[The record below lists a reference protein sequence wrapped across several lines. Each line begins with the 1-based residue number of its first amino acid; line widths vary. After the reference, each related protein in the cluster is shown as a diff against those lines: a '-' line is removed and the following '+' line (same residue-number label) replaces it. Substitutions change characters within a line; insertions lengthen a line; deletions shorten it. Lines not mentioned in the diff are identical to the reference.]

1 MAKQK
6 INKTNVARLLD
17 AAKVDYEL
25 IPYEVDESDLS
36 AVHVAAQLGEDVERV
51 FKTIVL
57 HGEKSGYFVCV
68 VPGEHEID
76 LKKAAKVSGNKKC
89 ELLPMKELLP
99 VTFSHRDEETFPHLC
114 PPERGGF
121 RLHLRERRPA
131 GTAGEARP
139 RRPFARGA
147 GGVCRADS
155 VGIVRPRLCFLGG
168 ALRFLLPLAVR
179 GLRFVCRGRLA
190 VRRLAAGRPARCLF
204 FRVKGRDGLPH
215 EAVAGATLESRRG
228 DLFQARRQAAALQ
241 LAATRE
247 G

>member
-17 AAKVDYEL
+17 AAKVDSEL

-99 VTFSHRDEETFPHLC
+99 VTGYI
-114 PPERGGF
+114 RGGCSPIGMKKHF
-121 RLHLRERRPA
+121 PTYVHRSAEAFDYIYVSAGQRGLQVKLAPGDLLRE
-131 GTAGEARP
+131 AR
-139 RRPFARGA
+139 AEYA
-147 GGVCRADS
+147 ELIAS
-155 VGIVRPRLCFLGG
+155 
-168 ALRFLLPLAVR
+168 
-179 GLRFVCRGRLA
+179 
-190 VRRLAAGRPARCLF
+190 
-204 FRVKGRDGLPH
+204 
-215 EAVAGATLESRRG
+215 E
-228 DLFQARRQAAALQ
+228 
-241 LAATRE
+241 
-247 G
+247 

>member
-68 VPGEHEID
+68 VPVEHEID

-99 VTFSHRDEETFPHLC
+99 VTGYI
-114 PPERGGF
+114 RGGCSPIGMKKHF
-121 RLHLRERRPA
+121 PTYVHRSAEAFDYIYVSAGQRGLQVKLAPGDLLRE
-131 GTAGEARP
+131 AR
-139 RRPFARGA
+139 AEYA
-147 GGVCRADS
+147 ELIAS
-155 VGIVRPRLCFLGG
+155 
-168 ALRFLLPLAVR
+168 
-179 GLRFVCRGRLA
+179 
-190 VRRLAAGRPARCLF
+190 
-204 FRVKGRDGLPH
+204 
-215 EAVAGATLESRRG
+215 E
-228 DLFQARRQAAALQ
+228 
-241 LAATRE
+241 
-247 G
+247 